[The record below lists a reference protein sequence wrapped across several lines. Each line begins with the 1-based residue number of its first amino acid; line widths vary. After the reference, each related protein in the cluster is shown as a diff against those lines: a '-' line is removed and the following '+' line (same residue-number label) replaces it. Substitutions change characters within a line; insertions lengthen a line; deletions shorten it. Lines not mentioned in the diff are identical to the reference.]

1 MTQQLPLAAGY
12 HGKPALNEANDAV
25 AQGRG
30 FPMLGANALNAV
42 KDIGDLAIGGAVQVS
57 IGRLEHVAMTDLLT
71 SLPNRRAGMGAL
83 ERAWAASSRF
93 EQALSVLVLDID
105 HFKRV
110 NDTYGHAVG
119 DKVLIEVAQQIQR
132 VARKDD
138 SVCRLGGEEFLMIC
152 PNTDIKAALLAAER
166 LRRTIEALQINVQ
179 GTVIRSTVS
188 IGVASREP
196 RMTDS
201 DTLVNAADRALYRA
215 KEAGRNRSCII
226 VQGRLRCLP

>member
-1 MTQQLPLAAGY
+1 MIEACAGTDEEFAVLCVDLD
-12 HGKPALNEANDAV
+12 GLKEINDV
-25 AQGRG
+25 
-30 FPMLGANALNAV
+30 F
-42 KDIGDLAIGGAVQVS
+42 
-57 IGRLEHVAMTDLLT
+57 
-71 SLPNRRAGMGAL
+71 
-83 ERAWAASSRF
+83 
-93 EQALSVLVLDID
+93 
-105 HFKRV
+105 
-110 NDTYGHAVG
+110 GHAMG

-201 DTLVNAADRALYRA
+201 DTLVNAADRVFYRA